1 MKVQVSFNQ
10 IAYEVNVNSLQMN
23 ITKLIKCLD
32 NIEKITGNRNTQTIT
47 EIEKFICDKTNFKN
61 VKLSSELLDI
71 ANEYSYL
78 KDNLN
83 TINYEVI
90 EYKDNIPFTKES
102 VLNQIKESH
111 ITYLQDQLIK
121 DYDLLNKSAEILNK
135 LSNPALVN
143 CLKSDYAGRYSVNLL
158 QLNNSNRL

>member
-10 IAYEVNVNSLQMN
+10 IAYETSINSLQLN
-23 ITKLIKCLD
+23 INKLIKCLD
-32 NIEKITGNRNTQTIT
+32 NIEVINGNRNLQSLA

-158 QLNNSNRL
+158 QLNNSNYL

>member
-32 NIEKITGNRNTQTIT
+32 NIEVITGNRNTQTIA

-143 CLKSDYAGRYSVNLL
+143 CLKSDYAGRYSVNLF
-158 QLNNSNRL
+158 QLNNSDKI